1 MTFSLSRMLG
11 NIRLTTTIAVMV
23 VVSIALAIG
32 AVLAT
37 LAVLLNDNARQTA
50 ADDLST
56 SVRIAAAILE
66 VNLPS
71 TDVYWTADGQVE
83 RIETKAMP
91 RFRNHD
97 LIDMIGRVTGGTA
110 TLYVRDEETGEFVRK
125 TTTLL
130 LADGERAVDMVLPGG
145 TAAAAAIAAG
155 LAYSGQATQLG
166 VDYYTVYHP
175 IVNLAGEGIGILQVG
190 MPQARVDGVVTQ
202 SLMALAAIGL
212 VALLVAGTIAVL
224 VSRLITRPIP
234 RLSEAMGAIAGGALQ
249 TEVPFT
255 GFKNEVG
262 AMARNVEVL
271 RQNSAR
277 VVEMTD
283 AEVAAEAQRMRERAS
298 MMQSLEQAFG
308 EVVAAAGNGDFSRR
322 VDANFADAE
331 LNSIAASINSLVQT
345 VDTGLAETTRVL
357 GALAN
362 TDLTLRVEGAYQGAF
377 AQLRD
382 DTNAVADRL
391 GEVVVQL
398 QETSRSLKMATGEIL
413 SGANDLSERT
423 TKQAATIEE
432 TSAAMEQLAA
442 TVLQNAEQA
451 REASTAARTVSRTA
465 EESGAVMGQATEA
478 MERITA
484 SSSKIS
490 SIIGVIDDIAFQTN
504 LLALNASVEAA
515 RAGEAGKGFAV
526 VAVEV
531 RRLAQSAAQASS
543 EVKGLIERSA
553 GEVKS
558 GSRLVADAAQRLT
571 TMLTAARASNALMDS
586 IARESRE
593 QASSIEEVN
602 AAMRALDEMTQHNA
616 ALVEETNAAFPAWLA
631 AFKTEAQARELE
643 GVVEIFTLAAPEAEA
658 APAVPPVPVRPQ
670 GVRGLQDKVRVAA
683 KTYLSRGSVALDR
696 DWSEF

>member
-616 ALVEETNAAFPAWLA
+616 ALVEQTNAAIEQ
-631 AFKTEAQARELE
+631 TGAQARELE
-643 GVVEIFTLAAPEAEA
+643 GVVEIFPLAAPEAEA